1 MKRTLR
7 ITVLVENTSGD
18 RGLLG
23 EHGLGFW
30 VEIGSKR
37 VLFDTGQ
44 GMTLE
49 HNAQALGIPL
59 ASADSIVLSHG
70 HYDHTGG
77 LGKAIAAAP
86 HAGVFAHPEAFNEKY
101 ARSSDGS
108 PRYLGTPALDED
120 VIRKQTGLVVHT
132 NRTTEICDGMF
143 VTGEIPRITDFED
156 TGGPFFLDEKLTEPD
171 PLVDDQ
177 AAFVETS
184 VGTVVILGCA
194 HAGVINTLRHVHALT
209 NHRPIHTVIGGM
221 HLRNAS
227 PERLDKTVSEL
238 RCFDIQRLMPGHCTG
253 FNVIERL
260 RSEFPDRC
268 ANCHVGT
275 TVAFDI

>member
-1 MKRTLR
+1 MKRTVR
-7 ITVLVENTSGD
+7 ITVLVENTVCEG
-18 RGLLG
+18 GLLG

-30 VEIGSKR
+30 VEVGSKR

-44 GMTLE
+44 GISLE
-49 HNAQALGIPL
+49 HNAQVLGMPL
-59 ASADSIVLSHG
+59 CSADAIVVSHG
-70 HYDHTGG
+70 HYDHAGG

-86 HAGVFAHPEAFNEKY
+86 HAGIFVHPAAFNEKY

-120 VIRKQTGLVVHT
+120 VIRKQTGLVVQT
-132 NRTTEICDGMF
+132 GRTTEICDGMF

-194 HAGVINTLRHVHALT
+194 HSGVINTLRYVQALT
-209 NHRPIHTVIGGM
+209 NYRPIHTVIGGM
-221 HLRNAS
+221 HLLNAS
-227 PERLDKTVSEL
+227 PERLDKMVSEL
-238 RCFDIQRLMPGHCTG
+238 RCFDVQRLMPGHCTG
-253 FNVIERL
+253 ARATERL
-260 RSEFPDRC
+260 RNEFPGGC
-268 ANCHVGT
+268 ANCHVGA
-275 TVAFDI
+275 VMEFNR